1 MSYRLTRYY
10 SQPIGAISKVIN
22 ELLVLAFCAAVV
34 CLLLMLRNL
43 IFSGSANPPS
53 YQVWIMT
60 FGDDHP
66 GHDPSALD
74 NWPSVIEV
82 PADFFANTQV
92 ESACEE
98 TLAAARQV

>member
-1 MSYRLTRYY
+1 MTNLLL
-10 SQPIGAISKVIN
+10 ILAI
-22 ELLVLAFCAAVV
+22 CAAVV
-34 CLLLMLRNL
+34 FLLLVLRSF
-43 IFSGSANPPS
+43 IFSGSVQTPT